1 MSFKKR
7 FTYCS
12 NLPADIL
19 FCVKGVQNATDCVHE
34 TTAGCPK
41 GTWATHRSMNK
52 NAAYL
57 TVGVS
62 DFFFSFFFSIG

>member
-41 GTWATHRSMNK
+41 GT
-52 NAAYL
+52 
-57 TVGVS
+57 
-62 DFFFSFFFSIG
+62 